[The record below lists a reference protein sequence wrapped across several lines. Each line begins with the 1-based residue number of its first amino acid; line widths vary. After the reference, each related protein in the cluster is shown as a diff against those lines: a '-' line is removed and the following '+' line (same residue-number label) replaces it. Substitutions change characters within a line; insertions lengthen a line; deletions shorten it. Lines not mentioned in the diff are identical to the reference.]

1 MVLLGTIKMF
11 IVPCYFCS
19 ILLLNIYGVHGI
31 LYPRESE
38 SRQIQ
43 DLNGIWDFRM
53 DDSTNRNKGF
63 EEDWFKQPLKRT
75 GSVLK
80 MPVPSSFNDITET
93 REMRDFVGWVW
104 YDRQFYVSPDWIK
117 KRVVLR
123 VDSAHYTAVVWVN
136 SIEVVKHTGGH
147 LPFEREV
154 GEHLK
159 FSGANRVTIAINNTL
174 TPETLPPGEI
184 VWHTDSSSYPIG
196 YFTQKTQTNAFNYAG
211 LHRSVRLYTTPVDYV
226 DDITITTS
234 FYHSK
239 GHVKYNISRKRNAT
253 NSALTVEILDN
264 DGNTVARAQA
274 DEKDGGEL
282 DIENVNLWW
291 PYLMVDGGGPAY
303 LYTLKVSFNT
313 SQSTDVYRLPFGV
326 RTVEVNG
333 SQLFINKKPFYC
345 RGVAKQEDA
354 DIRGRGLDLAVIVK
368 DFNLLKWLGANCF
381 RTSHYPYAEEI
392 MDQADQQGIV
402 VIDEC
407 PGMGLRSINFRPAT
421 KAHHLRVMTE
431 LVQRDKN
438 RPSVIMWSVASD
450 PESDL
455 PQAENYFRSII
466 SHTRHLDSGR
476 PITFASNKQEHNDR
490 LAQYVDVI
498 CLNRYVGWSRDQGHL
513 DVIVLKM
520 TKDLTNWYNKYKKP
534 IIVTEYGAGAIPG
547 LHKAPSAMFTE
558 QYQVDLIKE
567 YHDAFDRMRRLP
579 IPFLMGEMVWNF
591 ADFQSTSDSGL
602 DRNNMGVLTRQREPK
617 AAAYALKARYYHL
630 MEECALISKN

>member
-19 ILLLNIYGVHGI
+19 ILLLNISGVDGI

-154 GEHLK
+154 SEHLN

-239 GHVKYNISRKRNAT
+239 GYVKYNISRNGNAT

-354 DIRGRGLDLAVIVK
+354 DL
-368 DFNLLKWLGANCF
+368 
-381 RTSHYPYAEEI
+381 
-392 MDQADQQGIV
+392 
-402 VIDEC
+402 
-407 PGMGLRSINFRPAT
+407 
-421 KAHHLRVMTE
+421 
-431 LVQRDKN
+431 
-438 RPSVIMWSVASD
+438 PSDA
-450 PESDL
+450 
-455 PQAENYFRSII
+455 
-466 SHTRHLDSGR
+466 
-476 PITFASNKQEHNDR
+476 
-490 LAQYVDVI
+490 
-498 CLNRYVGWSRDQGHL
+498 
-513 DVIVLKM
+513 
-520 TKDLTNWYNKYKKP
+520 
-534 IIVTEYGAGAIPG
+534 
-547 LHKAPSAMFTE
+547 FTE
-558 QYQVDLIKE
+558 EYQVQFMRK
-567 YHDAFDRMRRLP
+567 YHEIFDALRKQ
-579 IPFLMGEMVWNF
+579 FLVGEMVWNF
-591 ADFQSTSDSGL
+591 ADFQTDQTTTRVDG
-602 DRNNMGVLTRQREPK
+602 NKKGVFTRQRQPK
-617 AAAYALKARYYHL
+617 MAAHFLRDRYQG
-630 MEECALISKN
+630 LINRRSGRTCRKSFNLSTYFQEL